1 MKDNSNGNIFSAIG
15 SFFNRDSEKVIS
27 PLPETPF
34 ADANPN
40 VPYGKSIDF
49 YSKKYNLPVKKLAA
63 ALSRESADFDPK
75 YVSGY
80 HTDGTGRGIAGIDK
94 VYHSEI
100 ADKDAFDPDFAIE
113 WMAKELKS
121 IMARNG
127 NNIDNA
133 LREYN
138 GGPNYNSKNI
148 GYGGNTVDQNT
159 QAHLRAI
166 NEKIKEFKDPKKA

>member
-1 MKDNSNGNIFSAIG
+1 MSNNSDSNIFSAIG
-15 SFFNRDSEKVIS
+15 SFFNNTPSKIIS
-27 PLPETPF
+27 PLPDTPF

-49 YSKKYNLPVKKLAA
+49 YAKRYNLPTTKLAA
-63 ALSRESADFDPK
+63 ALSRESANFDPK
-75 YVSGY
+75 YISGY

-94 VYHSEI
+94 TYHSEVS
-100 ADKDAFDPDFAIE
+100 DKQAFDPEFAIE

-121 IMARNG
+121 IMDRNG

-133 LREYN
+133 LKEYN

-148 GYGGNTVDQNT
+148 GYGGNTIDQNT
-159 QAHLRAI
+159 QAYLHAI
-166 NEKIKEFKDPKKA
+166 NEKIKEFKDPKKT